1 MNDAPLPTDHGY
13 PARLL
18 VPGWVGVASI
28 KWVGRIE
35 VSEQALYSPWNT
47 TTYRLFGDAY
57 PDSPVL
63 TSQLVKSAFELAWE
77 GTVAS
82 GPRML
87 TGRSWSAAGYITR
100 VQISVDGG
108 AWMPARLH
116 KPNIPLAWVRWSV
129 PVHLTP
135 GKHRLRA
142 RATDHTGNTQPDSV
156 PFNTQGYLYWGVIE
170 HPVTA
175 C

>member
-1 MNDAPLPTDHGY
+1 
-13 PARLL
+13 

-35 VSEQALYSPWNT
+35 VSEQPLYSTWNT

-57 PDSPVL
+57 PDNPVL
-63 TSQLVKSAFELAWE
+63 TSQQVKSAFELAW
-77 GTVAS
+77 GARLTP
-82 GPRML
+82 GPRTL
-87 TGRSWSAAGYITR
+87 TGRSWSGAGSITQ

-108 AWMPARLH
+108 AWMQARLH
-116 KPNIPLAWVRWSV
+116 KPNIPMAWVRWSA
-129 PVHLTP
+129 PVDLAP
-135 GKHRLRA
+135 GEHRLRA
-142 RATDHTGNTQPDSV
+142 RAIDRMGNTQPDSV